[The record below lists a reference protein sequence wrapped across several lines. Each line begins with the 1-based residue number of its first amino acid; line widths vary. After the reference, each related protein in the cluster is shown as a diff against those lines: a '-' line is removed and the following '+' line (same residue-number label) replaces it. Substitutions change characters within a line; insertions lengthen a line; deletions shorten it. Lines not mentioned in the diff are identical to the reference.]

1 MKRIFL
7 FLIISGLMIASTLAQ
22 ETNAEGK
29 IKEAKEEKEKSE
41 QSPRDSVPSLSNPDR
56 YRLQPNDVLEVL
68 YRFSPEFNDIVTVQP
83 DGFVSL
89 PLVGDIKIGGST
101 LEQIKKVIIEKSSVR
116 LRNPEIT
123 LKLREFEKPFFI
135 VSGHIK
141 NPGRYDFRGKTLLSE
156 ALAIAG
162 GFTESSTTTQVF
174 LFRKLNAEWSEVI
187 EVNMK
192 DSVIKEKQLKEDI
205 TLRPGDMLFI
215 PQNKISKFERVIKDT
230 APFNPMNLLNI
241 WTRRSF

>member
-1 MKRIFL
+1 MKRIFSV
-7 FLIISGLMIASTLAQ
+7 LIISVFMIVPALAQ
-22 ETNAEGK
+22 EEKNN
-29 IKEAKEEKEKSE
+29 KEEKDKSE

-56 YRLQPNDVLEVL
+56 YRLQPNDVLEVQ

-101 LEQIKKVIIEKSSVR
+101 LEQIKKILIEKSSVR

-123 LKLREFEKPFFI
+123 LKLKEFEKPYFI

-162 GFTESSTTTQVF
+162 GFTESSTTSQVF

-187 EVNMK
+187 EINMK

-215 PQNKISKFERVIKDT
+215 PQNKISKFERIIKDT
-230 APFNPMNLLNI
+230 APFNPMNILSI
-241 WTRRSF
+241 WTRRTN

>member
-1 MKRIFL
+1 MRRIL
-7 FLIISGLMIASTLAQ
+7 SFLIISVFMVVPALAQ
-22 ETNAEGK
+22 EEKN
-29 IKEAKEEKEKSE
+29 KEEKDKAE

-83 DGFVSL
+83 DGFISL

-101 LEQIKKVIIEKSSVR
+101 LEQVKKLIIEKSSVR
-116 LRNPEIT
+116 LRNPEVT
-123 LKLREFEKPFFI
+123 LKLKEFEKPYFI
-135 VSGHIK
+135 VSGQIK

-162 GFTESSTTTQVF
+162 GFTESSTTSQVF
-174 LFRKLNAEWSEVI
+174 LFRKLNSEWSEVLEI
-187 EVNMK
+187 NMK
-192 DSVIKEKQLKEDI
+192 DSIIKEKQLKEDL

-215 PQNKISKFERVIKDT
+215 PQNKISKFERIVKNT
-230 APFNPMNLLNI
+230 APFNPMNIFSL
-241 WTRRSF
+241 WSRRIN